1 MEIYPFLRIWQGRS
15 AAIPVVRLHAHLR
28 DGVFVT
34 LEEYR
39 AFVTASLELFC
50 IYFPEYRL
58 VFRHNKY
65 DLYRKDIHVLSVSI
79 GFRSNYGEIDELPF

>member
-15 AAIPVVRLHAHLR
+15 AAIPVIRLHAHLR

-39 AFVTASLELFC
+39 VFVSVSLELFC
-50 IYFPEYRL
+50 IYFPEYH
-58 VFRHNKY
+58 FGCSHNKY

-79 GFRSNYGEIDELPF
+79 RFRSQFGEIDELPF